1 MTDLPQRKPLDTD
14 EVRQLLRTC
23 VTVVKPFEILFIRM
37 GNDYTPAQLR
47 ELQEF
52 ADRWLLVNA
61 IGVKALVFPGDA
73 AEVVRQAPDEE
84 QPEGELAKINQILRE
99 HGFEYPLASRGVR
112 DLADGY
118 RVRQE
123 ELHERDPEHWA
134 AWADA

>member
-1 MTDLPQRKPLDTD
+1 MSDLPQRKPLATD
-14 EVRQLLRTC
+14 EVRQLLREC

-73 AEVVRQAPDEE
+73 AEIVRQTPDQE
-84 QPEGELAKINQILRE
+84 QPEMELAKINEILRE
-99 HGFEYPLASRGVR
+99 HGFEYPLGSRGVR

-123 ELHERDPEHWA
+123 ELHERDPDHWA
-134 AWADA
+134 AA